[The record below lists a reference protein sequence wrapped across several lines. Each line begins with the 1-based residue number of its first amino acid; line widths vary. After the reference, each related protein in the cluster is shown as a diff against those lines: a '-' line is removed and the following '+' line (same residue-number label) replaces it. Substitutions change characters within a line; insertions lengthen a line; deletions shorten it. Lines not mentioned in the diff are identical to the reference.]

1 MAYSS
6 WGKEKPVLP
15 NVGEAAN
22 QSLDFNYSKREL
34 GKTKVCAQSSSGS
47 MVCQGALA
55 TLRTAQDLAFCH
67 TWVTAVA
74 SGKLALLTGNVK
86 DSAFISTGFS
96 NWKDAT
102 VSFAHCTDSATHKA
116 AVELVITLPKTT
128 GDVGELLSSA
138 HAAEKESSCKCLATI
153 AQCIRFLAR
162 RHLHYVEMVINMI
175 AISCKFFT

>member
-96 NWKDAT
+96 NWNDVT
-102 VSFAHCTDSATHKA
+102 VSFAHHMDSTTQKT
-116 AVELVITLPKTT
+116 AVELVITLPKTL
-128 GDVGELLSSA
+128 VMLASYCPPHA
-138 HAAEKESSCKCLATI
+138 HAAEKESNRKCLATI
-153 AQCIRFLAR
+153 AQWFLAR
-162 RHLHYVEMVINMI
+162 QALALCGDDEYNSNLMQIL
-175 AISCKFFT
+175 